1 MYKKA
6 LALLSAFVIITGCNG
21 LSLTTYASELT
32 CKSEGIYYL
41 DDSGKIQ
48 TGWQTINGNTYYF
61 KNDGTAVTKSCV
73 INGVRYKFSSDGICQ
88 GEYTGWTK
96 SSIGKRYYKN
106 GIMITNQWL
115 KTKSGKRYYAAEDG
129 YMTTGW
135 YKAEDGW
142 CYFNEETGLM
152 STGDV
157 DINGH
162 TYSFSSKGIWD
173 CTADY
178 DNTKIY
184 TTLKQKLSK
193 ADYGGIYF
201 DDNVVIVMSK
211 NNEKIVKITEELK
224 KLYAPIVVKECD
236 FSINELEK
244 VKADLENNMKKY
256 GISTISTDVENNR
269 IYIEMKERNS
279 KLNTYLQTL
288 DDNKIVYIDYTE
300 VVMIDD

>member
-1 MYKKA
+1 
-6 LALLSAFVIITGCNG
+6 
-21 LSLTTYASELT
+21 
-32 CKSEGIYYL
+32 
-41 DDSGKIQ
+41 
-48 TGWQTINGNTYYF
+48 
-61 KNDGTAVTKSCV
+61 
-73 INGVRYKFSSDGICQ
+73 
-88 GEYTGWTK
+88 
-96 SSIGKRYYKN
+96 
-106 GIMITNQWL
+106 
-115 KTKSGKRYYAAEDG
+115 
-129 YMTTGW
+129 
-135 YKAEDGW
+135 
-142 CYFNEETGLM
+142 M

-162 TYSFSSKGIWD
+162 IYSFSPKGIWD

-236 FSINELEK
+236 FSVNELEK

-288 DDNKIVYIDYTE
+288 DDSKIVYIDYTE